1 MPQLLEEKSVELR
14 EVPKKTVP
22 APDVRHLQGKK
33 EAMLNAW
40 RPAGSSSLGERWL
53 KAGAESKAQR
63 SKHSDLLRA
72 AKALSD
78 L

>member
-1 MPQLLEEKSVELR
+1 MIDEKAIQLR

-33 EAMLNAW
+33 EAMLHAW
-40 RPAGSSSLGERWL
+40 RPAGSSSLAERWL
-53 KAGAESKAQR
+53 RAGEEEQQPRTKKDR
-63 SKHSDLLRA
+63 DLLKA
-72 AKALSD
+72 AKALTR

>member
-1 MPQLLEEKSVELR
+1 MIDEKTLQLR

-33 EAMLNAW
+33 EAMLHAW
-40 RPAGSSSLGERWL
+40 RPAGSSSLAERWL
-53 KAGAESKAQR
+53 RAGEEDRPRRAK
-63 SKHSDLLRA
+63 KDSDLLRA
-72 AKALSD
+72 AKALTR

>member
-1 MPQLLEEKSVELR
+1 MLEEKSVELR

-53 KAGAESKAQR
+53 KAGTEFSRSQR